1 MAIVKDYFML
11 IEFMNSNKIRWEQ
24 VKKWL
29 ENYKSGKITLILL
42 WSKKYEEHAHMRVT
56 VWEQSPQLD
65 WGARQW

>member
-11 IEFMNSNKIRWEQ
+11 IEFMNTNKIRWEQ

-42 WSKKYEEHAHMRVT
+42 WSKKYEEHVHMRVT